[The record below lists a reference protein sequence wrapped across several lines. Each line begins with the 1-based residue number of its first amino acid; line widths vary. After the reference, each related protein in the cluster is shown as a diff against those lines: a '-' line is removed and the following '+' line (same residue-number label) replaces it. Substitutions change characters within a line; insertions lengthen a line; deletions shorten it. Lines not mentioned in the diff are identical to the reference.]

1 MDHIF
6 ELFFDIFGNHFIV
19 KDGVMNFCHF
29 SKEYL
34 LIVKNFFKS
43 IAIHLF

>member
-6 ELFFDIFGNHFIV
+6 ELFFDIFGNYFIA

-29 SKEYL
+29 SKENL
-34 LIVKNFFKS
+34 LRVKKFFKS
-43 IAIHLF
+43 IAINLF